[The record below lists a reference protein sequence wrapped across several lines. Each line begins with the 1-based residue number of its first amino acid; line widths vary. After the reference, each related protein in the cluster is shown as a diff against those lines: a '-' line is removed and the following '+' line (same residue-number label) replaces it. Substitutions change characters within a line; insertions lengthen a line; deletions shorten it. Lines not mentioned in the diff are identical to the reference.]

1 MINKK
6 PINITEL
13 ALGGANHSL
22 LAARLRLDDI
32 LPLAKKLDQVGYW
45 SVESCDQAVFESCIR
60 YLGES
65 PWDRLRELKKAMP
78 KTKQQM
84 SLHGQSLMGS
94 RHYADD
100 MVESFVECAVANG
113 IDVLRIFDAMNDSR
127 NLRTAVSAAK
137 KQGVH
142 AQGSIIYSASSAA
155 EQVDFVDLAKKVE
168 DLGADSLVI
177 NDSSGALNPYK
188 AFELVTA
195 LKASLSIPIALHMNA
210 AAGLSSMTLLKAIEA
225 GVDHVDTAI
234 SSMSLSHSFSPT
246 ESIVSALEGSTQTSV
261 LDLSLLENIADDF
274 SHLRKKYSAFEVP
287 SRNVDPRILRT
298 RLPSDVLSSI
308 MAQLKEQGAADQLND
323 VISEVLQTQE
333 DLGSIPLIASN
344 VDLVVSQSV
353 QNVLAGKRYKS
364 ISKATQS
371 LLKGEYGMAPR
382 SYDKQLESRVLNG
395 DTAMESRPASL
406 LEPEIE
412 SLTKDLAVH
421 AKDKGFVLADNAIE
435 DALILGLFPRSGLN
449 FLEHRDNAEAFEP
462 VPQAI
467 AVDDEAS
474 NIYSMKLNGK
484 NYIVNVDDDGSVSI
498 DINGHEYTVK
508 VEVGDEANTDSSVSS
523 RSSALS
529 SGEAIAAP
537 LAGNIVKVCVA
548 PGQSVVEGDTL
559 LILEAMKMETEVKA
573 ATAATIANIHV
584 KEGDSV
590 SVGDTLITI

>member
-1 MINKK
+1 MTNKK
-6 PINITEL
+6 SINITEL

-32 LPLAKKLDQVGYW
+32 LPLAQKLDQVGYW
-45 SVESCDQAVFESCIR
+45 SVESCSQAVFESCIR
-60 YLGES
+60 YLGEN
-65 PWDRLRELKKAMP
+65 PWDRLRELKKVMP
-78 KTKQQM
+78 NTQQQM

-100 MVESFVECAVANG
+100 VVENFVERAVANG

-127 NLRTAVSAAK
+127 NLSTAISAAK

-142 AQGSIIYSASSAA
+142 AQGAIIYSASSAA
-155 EQVDFVDLAKKVE
+155 EQVDFVGLAKQVE

-177 NDSSGALNPYK
+177 KDSSGALNPYK
-188 AFELVTA
+188 AFDLVTA

-234 SSMSLSHSFSPT
+234 SSLSMSHSFSPT
-246 ESIVSALEGSTQTSV
+246 ESIVSALETSAQAST
-261 LDLSLLENIADDF
+261 LDLSLLESIAEDF
-274 SHLRKKYSAFEVP
+274 SHLRKKYAAFEVP

-308 MAQLKEQGAADQLND
+308 TTQLKEQGAANQLND
-323 VISEVLQTQE
+323 VVGEVLQTQK
-333 DLGSIPLIASN
+333 DLGAIPLIASN
-344 VDLVVSQSV
+344 VELVVSQAV
-353 QNVLAGKRYKS
+353 QNVLAGKRYQS
-364 ISKATQS
+364 ISKETQN
-371 LLKGEYGMAPR
+371 LIKGEYGAAPG
-382 SYDKQLESRVLNG
+382 SYDQQLELRVLNG
-395 DTAMESRPASL
+395 DEAMVCRPASL

-412 SLTKDLAVH
+412 SLTKDVKAH
-421 AKDKGFVLADNAIE
+421 AKDKDFVLADNVIE

-462 VPQAI
+462 APKAI
-467 AVDDEAS
+467 AADDEAS

-484 NYIVNVDDDGSVSI
+484 NYIVNVDHDGSVSI

-508 VEVGDEANTDSSVSS
+508 VEVGDEAKTDSSI
-523 RSSALS
+523 SSAPS
-529 SGEAIAAP
+529 SGETIAAP

-548 PGQSVVEGDTL
+548 PGQSVAEGDTL
-559 LILEAMKMETEVKA
+559 LILEAMKMETEVKV
-573 ATAATIANIHV
+573 ATAATIANVHV

-590 SVGDTLITI
+590 SVGDTLVTI